1 MSKWKVRWNIN
12 YDWGESSDFDA
23 ETFDN
28 FDSAKAKFYKK
39 MGEVRKR
46 FFEDCEDMVRKDL
59 DKDGEDGKAIVKYIN
74 HFFRGKLTQEDS
86 LVVDYSGEGFNL
98 CINKEGI
105 DMEEAEDYCLNVY
118 LTIQTD
124 FLTVDDEDKNYSL
137 YIYDPY
143 DADEGEHCGDARVVL
158 EKIKTRSAKNQTKG
172 EKL

>member
-1 MSKWKVRWNIN
+1 MSKWKVRWTI
-12 YDWGESSDFDA
+12 EASDFDA

-59 DKDGEDGKAIVKYIN
+59 DKDGEDGEAIVQYIKD
-74 HFFRGKLTQEDS
+74 FFCGNLTQEDS
-86 LVVDYSGEGFNL
+86 LVVDYSGEDFNL
-98 CINKEGI
+98 CINKRGI
-105 DMEEAEDYCLNVY
+105 NMEESANCFYLDGF

-137 YIYDPY
+137 YVYDPY
-143 DADEGEHCGDARVVL
+143 DADEGEHCGEARVVL
-158 EKIKTRSAKNQTKG
+158 EKI
-172 EKL
+172 

>member
-12 YDWGESSDFDA
+12 YDWGELSDFDS

-28 FDSAKAKFYKK
+28 IDSAKAKFYEK
-39 MGEVRKR
+39 MEEVCEI
-46 FFEDCEDMVRKDL
+46 FFWNHEDMVRDDL
-59 DKDGEDGKAIVKYIN
+59 DEDGEDGEAIVQYMRD
-74 HFFRGKLTQEDS
+74 FFCGNLTQEDS

-105 DMEEAEDYCLNVY
+105 NTEEAEDYCLNVF

-137 YIYDPY
+137 YVYDPY
-143 DADEGEHCGDARVVL
+143 DADEGEHCGEARVVL
-158 EKIKTRSAKNQTKG
+158 EKI
-172 EKL
+172 